1 LKLTLSLVKTY
12 LTHLAKSADASA
24 DPTALT
30 ANVLTESAWP
40 AYPLLKDGWAFK
52 LTPELQ
58 NSVDEF
64 TKWYAT
70 QHKNRQL
77 SWRWQ
82 LATVTLTGRFGTGR
96 YEIGVSLFQAVV
108 LMGFNEEDELDFKTI
123 KDRTG
128 IGQFWTCSCCRRDS

>member
-1 LKLTLSLVKTY
+1 MKLTPSLVKTY

-24 DPTALT
+24 DPTALS

-58 NSVDEF
+58 SSVDEF

-82 LATVTLTGRFGTGR
+82 LATVTLTGRFGGGR

-108 LMGFNEEDELDFKTI
+108 LLQFNEVDELDFKEI
-123 KDRTG
+123 KERTG
-128 IGQFWTCSCCRRDS
+128 IGKSPFISVWR